1 MYLRDLDLRGEIWG
15 GCRFTKSSRFLYHP
29 HTQTQSG
36 LAFWLKWSGTMCGTE
51 QFLSFFLYVLTETV
65 LIKFW
70 LVDLQV
76 NRTFSLQD
84 ESNKCT
90 FRSVWYVHY
99 IVMALFFPSLHQSG
113 QGGYSTS
120 AQEQATYPAAGAS
133 DVQQYGGSE
142 SVCRTYIPPCA
153 ADKIIRRLPQ
163 VSPSGEIQNSIV
175 VTGFSFKATAQCWGT
190 LYYCPPFPVS

>member
-29 HTQTQSG
+29 HTQTRSG
-36 LAFWLKWSGTMCGTE
+36 LAFWLKWSGTKCGIE

-70 LVDLQV
+70 FVDLQV

-99 IVMALFFPSLHQSG
+99 IVMALFFPSLHQKAARAVTVLIHRSRPHILLLVPVM
-113 QGGYSTS
+113 YSNME
-120 AQEQATYPAAGAS
+120 AQNLFAELTFLH
-133 DVQQYGGSE
+133 VLL
-142 SVCRTYIPPCA
+142 I
-153 ADKIIRRLPQ
+153 K
-163 VSPSGEIQNSIV
+163 
-175 VTGFSFKATAQCWGT
+175 
-190 LYYCPPFPVS
+190 